1 MRGMNQILMP
11 LRWEHWSASALLGRG
26 IMKLALRMPENE
38 LVLGMYRQCQHC
50 WGDDDGSRKHTGRSC
65 SFLTS

>member
-38 LVLGMYRQCQHC
+38 LVLGMYR
-50 WGDDDGSRKHTGRSC
+50 
-65 SFLTS
+65 